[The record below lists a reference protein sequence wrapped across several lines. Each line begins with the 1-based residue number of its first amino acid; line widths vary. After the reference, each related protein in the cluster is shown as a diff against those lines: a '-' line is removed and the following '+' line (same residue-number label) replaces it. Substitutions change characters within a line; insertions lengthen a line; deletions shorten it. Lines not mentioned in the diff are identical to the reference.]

1 MTDKTPEFIR
11 ALSAAVNDFAEARD
25 WEPFHSPKNLSMAL
39 MVEAAELV
47 EHFQWLSE
55 QQSFD
60 LPPQKRH
67 AVSEELADVLIYLV
81 RLASRLE
88 IDLEQ
93 AAWEKVEINK
103 QKYPVEKSRGIAKKY
118 TELS

>member
-1 MTDKTPEFIR
+1 MTDQTPEFIR

-60 LPPQKRH
+60 LPPQKRQ
-67 AVSEELADVLIYLV
+67 AVSEELAEE
-81 RLASRLE
+81 AH
-88 IDLEQ
+88 
-93 AAWEKVEINK
+93 
-103 QKYPVEKSRGIAKKY
+103 
-118 TELS
+118 